1 MLSKLIL
8 LDMLAKV
15 KQDEILL
22 KFKWT
27 INTTTSTL
35 ESKGKTFIVITTTVK
50 LSRNNDNQ

>member
-1 MLSKLIL
+1 
-8 LDMLAKV
+8 MLAKV
-15 KQDEILL
+15 KQEEILF
-22 KFKWT
+22 KSKWT